1 MRFLLL
7 LGAVATKLEDV
18 LLPKALKLSNP
29 ERKAAFRFIVCLG
42 FVSLFADMTY
52 EGAHSVIGP
61 LLKDLGAS
69 ATQVGI
75 IAGLGEMIAAS
86 LRYFSGRLADRT
98 RAYWTITT
106 LGYFLN
112 LVVVPG
118 LAFAGNWQAAALLI
132 VAERTGKS
140 LRGPARDV
148 LLSEATEVVGHGKGF
163 GLHAAMDQTGAVLG
177 PLLVA
182 ASVARTHHFGPAF
195 LWLAVPAIGAFI
207 ALLFAR
213 ATRPNKGTP
222 PPAPKAKQLP
232 KVFWIYVVAA
242 GILALGFVDF
252 PLLAYHFQQ
261 GSLVKPEVIPLLYA
275 GAMGVNGLTALVF
288 GRLFDRFGIQI
299 IVLGILVSL
308 LALPFGFLGGASGV
322 YISVVCWATGLG
334 AQDATL
340 RSGISQV
347 VSMNKR
353 GSAFGAFNAAYGV
366 LWFLGSVTMGV
377 LYDYSLF
384 ALVVFGVAAQLIA
397 AMLFVSL
404 RRPLAAASAKAR

>member
-1 MRFLLL
+1 LNIS
-7 LGAVATKLEDV
+7 KQD
-18 LLPKALKLSNP
+18 
-29 ERKAAFRFIVCLG
+29 RKNAFRFIVALG

-61 LLKDLGAS
+61 LLKDLGATG
-69 ATQVGI
+69 TQVGI
-75 IAGLGEMIAAS
+75 IMGLGEMIAAS

-112 LVVVPG
+112 LIVIPG
-118 LAFAGNWQAAALLI
+118 LAFAGSWQVVALLV

-148 LLSEATEVVGHGKGF
+148 LLSEATEVVGYGRGF

-195 LWLAVPAIGAFI
+195 LWLGVPAVAAFI

-213 ATRPNKGTP
+213 AARPGKGTP
-222 PPAPKAKQLP
+222 PPTPREIKFP
-232 KVFWIYVVAA
+232 GVFWIYVLAA
-242 GILALGFVDF
+242 GFLALGFVDF
-252 PLLAYHFQQ
+252 GLLAYHFQE
-261 GSLVKPEVIPLLYA
+261 SLLVKPAVIPLLFA

-288 GRLFDRFGIQI
+288 GRLFDRYGIQI

-322 YISVVCWATGLG
+322 YISVACWATGMG
-334 AQDATL
+334 AQDAIL

-353 GSAFGAFNAAYGV
+353 GSAFGAFNLAYGV
-366 LWFLGSVTMGV
+366 LWFLGSLTMGV
-377 LYDYSLF
+377 LYDYSLI
-384 ALVVFGVAAQLIA
+384 ALVVFGIVAQLIA
-397 AMLFVSL
+397 AVLFVWL
-404 RRPLAAASAKAR
+404 RRPLEALTR

>member
-1 MRFLLL
+1 M
-7 LGAVATKLEDV
+7 
-18 LLPKALKLSNP
+18 SND
-29 ERKAAFRFIVCLG
+29 ERKSAFRFIVALG

-61 LLKDLGAS
+61 LLKDLGATG
-69 ATQVGI
+69 TQVGI
-75 IAGLGEMIAAS
+75 IMGLGEMIAAS

-118 LAFAGNWQAAALLI
+118 LAFAGSWQVVALLV

-195 LWLAVPAIGAFI
+195 LWLGVPALAAFI

-213 ATRPNKGTP
+213 AARPNKGTP
-222 PPAPKAKQLP
+222 PPTPREIKFRG
-232 KVFWIYVVAA
+232 VFWIYVIAA
-242 GILALGFVDF
+242 GFLALGFVDF
-252 PLLAYHFQQ
+252 GLLAYHFQES
-261 GSLVKPEVIPLLYA
+261 SLVKPEVIPLLFA

-288 GRLFDRFGIQI
+288 GRLFDRYGIQI
-299 IVLGILVSL
+299 IVVGIIISL
-308 LALPFGFLGGASGV
+308 LALPFGFLGGATGV
-322 YISVVCWATGLG
+322 YISVACWATGMG

-353 GSAFGAFNAAYGV
+353 GTAFGAFNGAYGV
-366 LWFLGSVTMGV
+366 LWFLGSVTMGL
-377 LYDYSLF
+377 LYDHSLI
-384 ALVVFGVAAQLIA
+384 ALVIFGMVVQLIA
-397 AMLFVSL
+397 AVMFFWLGG
-404 RRPLAAASAKAR
+404 PLAEAKQG

>member
-1 MRFLLL
+1 MSFS
-7 LGAVATKLEDV
+7 KE
-18 LLPKALKLSNP
+18 
-29 ERKAAFRFIVCLG
+29 ERRGAFRFIVALG

-61 LLKDLGAS
+61 LLKDLGAN
-69 ATQVGI
+69 ATEVGI

-118 LAFAGNWQAAALLI
+118 LAFAGSWQAAALLV

-182 ASVARTHHFGPAF
+182 GSVARTHHFGPAF
-195 LWLAVPAIGAFI
+195 LWLAIPAAGAFI

-213 ATRPNKGTP
+213 WARPHRGTP
-222 PPAPKAKQLP
+222 PPAPSRKQLP
-232 KVFWIYVVAA
+232 KVFWMYVGAA
-242 GILALGFVDF
+242 GLLALGFVDF
-252 PLLAYHFQQ
+252 PLLAFHFQKN
-261 GSLVKPEVIPLLYA
+261 SLTQPAVIPLLYA
-275 GAMGVNGLTALVF
+275 GAMGVNGLTALIF
-288 GRLFDRFGIQI
+288 GRMFDRYGIQI
-299 IVLGILVSL
+299 IVVGILVSL
-308 LALPFGFLGGASGV
+308 LALPFGFLGGPGGV
-322 YISVVCWATGLG
+322 YISVACWATGLG

-353 GSAFGAFNAAYGV
+353 GTAFGAFNAAYGV

-377 LYDYSLF
+377 LYDFSLLS
-384 ALVVFGVAAQLIA
+384 LVIFGVIVQ
-397 AMLFVSL
+397 
-404 RRPLAAASAKAR
+404 AAAATMFFWLRKPLTRVKAG

>member
-1 MRFLLL
+1 
-7 LGAVATKLEDV
+7 VVT
-18 LLPKALKLSNP
+18 LSTP
-29 ERKAAFRFIVCLG
+29 ERKAAFRFIICLG

-61 LLKDLGAS
+61 LLKDLGATG
-69 ATQVGI
+69 TQVGI
-75 IAGLGEMIAAS
+75 IMGLGEMIAAS

-112 LVVVPG
+112 LIVIPG
-118 LAFAGNWQAAALLI
+118 LAFAGSWQVVALLV

-140 LRGPARDV
+140 LRGPARDI

-182 ASVARTHHFGPAF
+182 ASVARTNHFGPAF
-195 LWLAVPAIGAFI
+195 LWLGVPAVAAFI

-213 ATRPNKGTP
+213 AARPNRGTP
-222 PPAPKAKQLP
+222 PPTPSVIRFP
-232 KVFWIYVVAA
+232 GVFWIYVLA
-242 GILALGFVDF
+242 GGFLALGFVDF
-252 PLLAYHFQQ
+252 GLLAYHFQES
-261 GSLVKPEVIPLLYA
+261 SLVKPAVIPLLFA
-275 GAMGVNGLTALVF
+275 GAMGVNGLTALIF
-288 GRLFDRFGIQI
+288 GRLFDRYGIQI

-308 LALPFGFLGGASGV
+308 LALPFGFLGGAIGV
-322 YISVVCWATGLG
+322 YISVACWATGMG
-334 AQDATL
+334 AQDAIL

-353 GSAFGAFNAAYGV
+353 GSAFGAFNLAYGV

-377 LYDYSLF
+377 LYDYSLL
-384 ALVVFGVAAQLIA
+384 ALVIFGIAAQLIA
-397 AMLFVSL
+397 ATLFVWL
-404 RRPLAAASAKAR
+404 RRPLAAATQR